1 MGGEKKEGERGVPI
15 AVLFTAFCNQKENGD
30 QFKLVE
36 AFN

>member
-1 MGGEKKEGERGVPI
+1 MGGEKKEGESVPI
-15 AVLFTAFCNQKENGD
+15 VVLCTAFCNQRENGD